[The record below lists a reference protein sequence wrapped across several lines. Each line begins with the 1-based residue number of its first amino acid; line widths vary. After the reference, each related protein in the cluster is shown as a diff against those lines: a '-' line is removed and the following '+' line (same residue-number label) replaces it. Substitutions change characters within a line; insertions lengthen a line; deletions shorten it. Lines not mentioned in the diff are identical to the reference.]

1 MLINEFVTQE
11 ELEDLDEK
19 ASRALCLSA
28 KPNSKLGASNVSS
41 CKAQGLRAREG
52 DKKRNLTG
60 EKWGERSKVAGKK
73 IKSKKYGGPIKSY
86 DN

>member
-28 KPNSKLGASNVSS
+28 
-41 CKAQGLRAREG
+41 QGLRAREG
-52 DKKRNLTG
+52 AKTRNLTG
-60 EKWGERSKVAGKK
+60 KKWGKRSKVAGKK
-73 IKSKKYGGPIKSY
+73 VKSVDYGGPIKNY
-86 DN
+86 VK